1 MILNEYAITKF
12 LVKLLQL
19 SSVDILLAEWE
30 QYQVINPRNVAMNI
44 YLIYS

>member
-1 MILNEYAITKF
+1 MILYEYAITKF

-19 SSVDILLAEWE
+19 SSIDILLAEWE
-30 QYQVINPRNVAMNI
+30 HHQVINPRSVATNI